1 MPTGG
6 GQHLVATGLGH
17 PEVEQKSGVY
27 SSAVWCL
34 PSVGKALGS
43 IPRAAKNMF
52 FSRTEVG
59 LLPLCF
65 P

>member
-1 MPTGG
+1 M
-6 GQHLVATGLGH
+6 ATGLGH
-17 PEVEQKSGVY
+17 PEVEQKAGVC